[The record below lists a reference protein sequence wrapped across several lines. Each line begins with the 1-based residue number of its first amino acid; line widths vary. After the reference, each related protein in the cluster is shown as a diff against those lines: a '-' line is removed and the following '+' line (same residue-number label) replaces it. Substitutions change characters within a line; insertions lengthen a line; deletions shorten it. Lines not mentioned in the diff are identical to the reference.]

1 LVLVCMAA
9 LVVSALPMQLQRD
22 LQASRNDLHFDQT
35 MQQRQDESFIE
46 SSSSVDAAA
55 AHMIPLVRRLKS
67 ESEEMDEFAIIDE
80 HQDHVLNG
88 MVMMLELEE
97 HVNTVTDSS
106 TAGSSATEAAE
117 ASAAGLDLS
126 HGSHFYR
133 FGHIRGSAIV
143 DETTGRVKEY
153 KLPLIDINN
162 SQYLGRIQVGSPKHG
177 TPAQEFDVI
186 FDTGSSNLWLN
197 SDSCGSEGCLIHR
210 RFHPRQSKTYKKLPV
225 EMSVQFGTGSIA
237 GFLAQDT
244 FTLGP
249 VRVHDQTFGQIK
261 RSTGSVFVT
270 GKFDGILGLSF
281 PSLSAHAYTPV
292 FDSIIKQKLLTS
304 NMFSFYYS
312 LLPKQNSA
320 IMLGEPLRSMYSGD
334 LQWIHVS
341 KPFYWEV
348 NLIDIE
354 YDGVSTG
361 ACVSPPCKAVIDT
374 GTSLLTG
381 PSAYTRK
388 MLKQLG
394 VDHSCGNQHSLK
406 KITYILSDDNGEYRF
421 DIEPHFYVLASQT
434 KRVDGSPKFCRAG
447 FMALDVPKPRGP
459 LFILGDVF
467 MRKYYTV
474 FDRDNQRIGL
484 AHAKDADE

>member
-1 LVLVCMAA
+1 M
-9 LVVSALPMQLQRD
+9 P
-22 LQASRNDLHFDQT
+22 H
-35 MQQRQDESFIE
+35 I
-46 SSSSVDAAA
+46 
-55 AHMIPLVRRLKS
+55 IPLTHTTRS
-67 ESEEMDEFAIIDE
+67 EQEEEDYFALIDE
-80 HQDHVLNG
+80 HHDNLEQG
-88 MVMMLELEE
+88 MIMHLELGSD
-97 HVNTVTDSS
+97 VTSE
-106 TAGSSATEAAE
+106 AGEKVSGGT
-117 ASAAGLDLS
+117 
-126 HGSHFYR
+126 FYR
-133 FGHIRGSAIV
+133 FGRLRGSAIV
-143 DETTGRVKEY
+143 DERTGKVKEY

-162 SQYLGRIQVGSPKHG
+162 SQYVGRIQVGSPRRGRKQ
-177 TPAQEFDVI
+177 QEFDVI

-197 SDSCGSEGCLIHR
+197 ADSCQSEGCLVHR

-225 EMSVQFGTGSIA
+225 EMSVQFGTGSIE

-292 FDSIIKQKLLTS
+292 FDSIIKQKLLTA
-304 NMFSFYYS
+304 NTFSFYYS

-320 IMLGEPLRSMYSGD
+320 IILGEPLKSMYAGA
-334 LQWIHVS
+334 LTWIQVS

-354 YDGVSTG
+354 YDGVSTH
-361 ACVSPPCKAVIDT
+361 ACGNPPCKAVVDT

-381 PSAYTRK
+381 PSSYTTKMIRK
-388 MLKQLG
+388 LG
-394 VDHSCGNQHSLK
+394 VNRACQNMDELK
-406 KITYILSDDNGEYRF
+406 TITYILSDDNGEYRF
-421 DIEPHFYVLASQT
+421 DVKPEYFVLKSQA
-434 KRVDGSPKFCRAG
+434 KRSNGLPKFCRAG

-467 MRKYYTV
+467 LRAYYTV
-474 FDRDNQRIGL
+474 FDRDNQRIGMGK
-484 AHAKDADE
+484 ARGD